1 MRDCVGSTYLSKS
14 LLFISLLAALLLFSL
29 VYIKVSADNN
39 NGERFKEI
47 TSTYTEY
54 TWQMTSILHGNAICT
69 VSISHTGPPTT
80 TEAYDACAREMFPE
94 KSNPY
99 FISSNAKTALIMM
112 KPEDIVTTTELQT
125 FLKGVAWLLL
135 STQDVTSTEKVKIP
149 DMIVDISAPLETSEK
164 PYIIIRAYEPYA
176 DYQILNIEGTL
187 GGTDFICHGAVC
199 EVPIQH
205 DTQITFWAD
214 STFGDQSPHSSAT
227 VRVVQDTN
235 GFRTSITERSNFVQ
249 YQDAAHSIWSGV
261 SIGGLPSWAQF
272 PLSPFD
278 LNTNKKLHYLAGK
291 LISQG
296 YADASSCPGGGFLSN
311 GAPNACG
318 LEASQDKVLEWQ
330 NRFDMVIWE
339 AAKDYGIPAKLIKS
353 VIELESQYWPQN
365 ARYYYDEYGLGQ
377 VNELGIDVLLRWD
390 NEIYSDVCS
399 SILSECPVNYSSL
412 SDYPRVL
419 MRGKILQEID
429 AVCPSCEY
437 GVDINKAEDSIELLT
452 RLMRANVIQ
461 TGYILKIKGATTSY
475 EDMWKFTMVSYHSGY
490 LYLDNAINE
499 TIANYEVITWENV
512 SQYFWTDE
520 AVEYV
525 NALWDKL
532 AYVENDLQT
541 PLIQP
546 VIAIIPT
553 ATPLPTP
560 TKDINII
567 NGQVEIVVY
576 TDLNNN
582 IFIDKNEK
590 LNNEKVEIKF
600 ADGELLQ
607 GLTDDGVYRYNFSNK
622 MIGSKLVIT
631 IPSLYLSESIRIP
644 ENGQVFYLFR
654 IEKPEVPK
662 YLP

>member
-1 MRDCVGSTYLSKS
+1 MKDSIRNTYLSKP
-14 LLFISLLAALLLFSL
+14 LLFISLLATLLLICL
-29 VYIKVSADNN
+29 VYSRVFANIND
-39 NGERFKEI
+39 GERYKEI
-47 TSTYTEY
+47 TSTHKEY

-69 VSISHTGPPTT
+69 VSISHEGPPTT
-80 TEAYDACAREMFPE
+80 TEAYDTCSREMFPE

-125 FLKGVAWLLL
+125 FLKSVAWVLL
-135 STQDVTSTEKVKIP
+135 STQDVTSIEKIKIP
-149 DMIVDISAPLETSEK
+149 DMLVDISAPLETAEK
-164 PYIIIRAYEPYA
+164 PFITIRAYEPYA

-187 GGTDFICHGAVC
+187 GGIDFICHGAVC
-199 EVPIQH
+199 KVPVQH
-205 DTQITFWAD
+205 DTNITFWAN

-227 VRVVQDTN
+227 IRVVQDTV

-261 SIGGLPSWAQF
+261 SIGGSPTWAQF

-296 YADASSCPGGGFLSN
+296 YADASSCPGGGFLAN

-318 LEASQDKVLEWQ
+318 LEESQDEVFSWQ

-339 AAKDYGIPAKLIKS
+339 AAKEYGIPAKLIKS
-353 VIELESQYWPQN
+353 VVELESQYWPQN

-399 SILSECPVNYSSL
+399 SLLSECPVNYSSL
-412 SDYPRVL
+412 SDYPRIL

-437 GVDINKAEDSIELLT
+437 GVDINKAEESIELLA
-452 RLMRANVIQ
+452 RLIRANVVQ
-461 TGYILKIKGATTSY
+461 TGYILKTKGANASY
-475 EDMWKFTMVSYHSGY
+475 EDMWKFTMVSYHSGF

-499 TIANYEVITWENV
+499 TISHYEVITWENV
-512 SQYFWTDE
+512 SHYFWTDE

-525 NALWDKL
+525 DALWDKL
-532 AYVENDLQT
+532 AYVENDLPT
-541 PLIQP
+541 ASIQP
-546 VIAIIPT
+546 AIAIIPT

-560 TKDINII
+560 TQDINII

-582 IFIDKNEK
+582 IFIDENEK
-590 LNNEKVEIKF
+590 LNNEIVEINF
-600 ADGELLQ
+600 ADGEWVQ
-607 GLTDDGVYRYNFSNK
+607 GITYNGVYRYNFSNK
-622 MIGSKLVIT
+622 MIGSKLEIT
-631 IPSLYLSESIRIP
+631 LPSLYLSESIRIP